1 MRGGITVT
9 APRATQISFKNCA
22 KVSKCITKID
32 GTTIDVVEELDL
44 VMPCII

>member
-1 MRGGITVT
+1 MT

-22 KVSKCITKID
+22 KFSKCITKID

-44 VMPCII
+44 AVPCTV